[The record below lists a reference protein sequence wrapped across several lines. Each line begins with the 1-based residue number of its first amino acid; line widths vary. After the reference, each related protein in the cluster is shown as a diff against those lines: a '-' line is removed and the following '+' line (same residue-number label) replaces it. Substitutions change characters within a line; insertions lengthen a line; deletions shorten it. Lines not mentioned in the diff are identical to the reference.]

1 MFLEICLQKTETRSM
16 FVTCTSSNSK
26 RIKGINIRPEIL
38 KLVQERAGN
47 ALEAIGVGNDF
58 LELELNWVSK

>member
-1 MFLEICLQKTETRSM
+1 M

-26 RIKGINIRPEIL
+26 RIKGLNIRPEIL